1 MASARQRQAIN
12 ESITGAAWPDKQ
24 ERNARLFECAQ
35 IIRALLAGE
44 TVTHRGRVTV
54 VEARL
59 YTRPAI
65 APMLVGA
72 ATSES
77 TAEWLGNWADA
88 LITVHASP
96 ERLGKVIGR
105 FVGEAEPES
114 PLYCRRRYLGLP
126 VRRKLNPKLC
136 MNGLQTRRARGEL
149 GSSPAGRLRC
159 RLPVCEGR
167 RHPEVR
173 PCFSTEPCLRN
184 MPSGVCGNPPPSG
197 RTATTQLY

>member
-96 ERLGKVIGR
+96 ERLGKVIEAFRRGGGAGKP
-105 FVGEAEPES
+105 VILQAALSWAPSEEEAESEALHEWAS
-114 PLYCRRRYLGLP
+114 
-126 VRRKLNPKLC
+126 N
-136 MNGLQTRRARGEL
+136 AAGE
-149 GSSPAGRLRC
+149 R
-159 RLPVCEGR
+159 
-167 RHPEVR
+167 
-173 PCFSTEPCLRN
+173 
-184 MPSGVCGNPPPSG
+184 
-197 RTATTQLY
+197 